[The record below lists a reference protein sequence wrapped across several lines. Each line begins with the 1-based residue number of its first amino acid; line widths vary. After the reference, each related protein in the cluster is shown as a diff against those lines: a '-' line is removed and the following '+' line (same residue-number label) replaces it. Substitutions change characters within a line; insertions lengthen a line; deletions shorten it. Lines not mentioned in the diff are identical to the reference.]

1 MLNDYNHLFELDQTG
16 HLFLNLQHRTTDKN
30 LDLRDQYE
38 ITVTARDRGTPS
50 ALESSLAL
58 EVRIDQNYFNF
69 NQVKNNKLDLEATFD
84 LLYLNEN
91 APVGHSIGK
100 VRALNS
106 FGSIMD
112 ETASVATSANRT
124 VNLTYTLLSNEDTFR
139 IDKFTGEIEV
149 ANSAK
154 LDYERFKE
162 FAIIVEAREVQ
173 QMLTFSKE
181 RIGKI
186 RYLFFTIWCKKD
198 LIIKRDL
205 NNLIFY

>member
-1 MLNDYNHLFELDQTG
+1 MFELDLTG

-38 ITVTARDRGTPS
+38 ITVTARDAGTPT

-84 LLYLNEN
+84 LVFLNEN
-91 APVGHSIGK
+91 VAPGHVIGQ

-112 ETASVATSANRT
+112 EAASVATSTNRS
-124 VNLTYTLLSNEDTFR
+124 VNLTFALLAGEDTFR
-139 IDKFTGEIEV
+139 IDKFTGEIQV

-162 FAIIVEAREVQ
+162 FVLIVEAREVQ

-181 RIGKI
+181 RIGKT
-186 RYLFFTIWCKKD
+186 RFTS
-198 LIIKRDL
+198 LL
-205 NNLIFY
+205 P

>member
-1 MLNDYNHLFELDQTG
+1 MIFFKGNNATIDYFVLNDYNHLFELDQTG

-38 ITVTARDRGTPS
+38 ITVTARDGGTPT

-84 LLYLNEN
+84 LVFLNEN
-91 APVGHSIGK
+91 VAPGHVIGQ

-112 ETASVATSANRT
+112 EAASVATSANRT
-124 VNLTYTLLSNEDTFR
+124 VNLTFTLLAGEDTFR
-139 IDKFTGEIEV
+139 IDKYSGVIEV

-162 FAIIVEAREVQ
+162 FVLIVEAREVQ

-181 RIGKI
+181 RIGKT
-186 RYLFFTIWCKKD
+186 R
-198 LIIKRDL
+198 
-205 NNLIFY
+205 